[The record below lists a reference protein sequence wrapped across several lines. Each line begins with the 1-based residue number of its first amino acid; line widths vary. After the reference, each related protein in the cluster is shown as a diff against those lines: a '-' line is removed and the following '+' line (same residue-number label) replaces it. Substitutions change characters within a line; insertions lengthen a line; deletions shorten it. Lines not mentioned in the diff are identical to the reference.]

1 MARALSAVERREYVR
16 AVIRITRHQGRLTTT
31 EAMKKLGLSR
41 ATVHRYFSEAEATGE
56 VVRHGRLGL
65 FRDQRAVIDFDMKRL
80 ACLEGVNSEPAPVVT
95 EKCPAEIRNLIASHS
110 DALFNDDDAQEI
122 WSACRAAMH
131 QVGNSPEAG
140 G

>member
-41 ATVHRYFSEAEATGE
+41 ATVQRYFSEAEATGE

-80 ACLEGVNSEPAPVVT
+80 GMVPKAATFLPRKRPEDGVIVYARTAAAAGIKVE
-95 EKCPAEIRNLIASHS
+95 AE
-110 DALFNDDDAQEI
+110 
-122 WSACRAAMH
+122 
-131 QVGNSPEAG
+131 
-140 G
+140 